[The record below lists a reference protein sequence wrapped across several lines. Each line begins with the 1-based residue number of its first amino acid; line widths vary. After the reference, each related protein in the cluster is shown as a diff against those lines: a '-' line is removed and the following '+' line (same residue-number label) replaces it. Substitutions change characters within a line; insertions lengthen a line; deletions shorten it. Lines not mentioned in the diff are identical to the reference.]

1 MTRHQATF
9 RTVFASVTL
18 ATALFVYT
26 VPQAAACPEISVDAT
41 GAAVPQSDL
50 EATLAEFE
58 TPLALALALAS
69 E

>member
-18 ATALFVYT
+18 ATALFVFT
-26 VPQAAACPEISVDAT
+26 LPPAHACPEITLDAT
-41 GAAVPQSDL
+41 GAALPQADL
-50 EATLAEFE
+50 EAALAEFE
-58 TPLALALALAS
+58 TPIALADAG